1 MTLAA
6 PGDQEDL
13 LVTQPLDF
21 ELAPAVRRQ
30 NRGPRHLHSLAQSMP
45 SHQKGPSGMGSH
57 TEQGKENGVKL
68 GPCLQDKY
76 AIEMEVKVL
85 G

>member
-21 ELAPAVRRQ
+21 ELAPAGSQDRTEHA
-30 NRGPRHLHSLAQSMP
+30 GTHIHL
-45 SHQKGPSGMGSH
+45 
-57 TEQGKENGVKL
+57 L
-68 GPCLQDKY
+68 GPCPVTRRDPQAWVDTQSK
-76 AIEMEVKVL
+76 AKRVE
-85 G
+85 